1 MTQLTIHFGHLNA
14 FAQFS
19 RAFTEKHRFALIS
32 KEKATTMAISLAL
45 HIPNRGGGEDLSQ
58 NTVSENHQK

>member
-14 FAQFS
+14 FARFS

-32 KEKATTMAISLAL
+32 LNKQLFLWAVWKKLPAPPKRFGISDLFNPLA
-45 HIPNRGGGEDLSQ
+45 
-58 NTVSENHQK
+58 KF